1 MDDENQ
7 SRLELTASI
16 VSAYV
21 TKNSVPIANLAG
33 LVASVHESL
42 QKLATVAEPEPVAVT
57 PAVPVKKSVTPD
69 FIISLEDGRKFK
81 SLKRHLATH
90 YGMSP
95 EQYRAKWGLPA
106 DYPMV
111 APNYAATRSKL
122 AKTMGLGRKTG
133 TTETAAP
140 KEVKVPGKR
149 GRPKKV

>member
-81 SLKRHLATH
+81 SLKRHLGVHFDLTPA
-90 YGMSP
+90 
-95 EQYRAKWGLPA
+95 QYRSKWGLLTLP
-106 DYPMV
+106 P
-111 APNYAATRSKL
+111 RSN
-122 AKTMGLGRKTG
+122 
-133 TTETAAP
+133 P
-140 KEVKVPGKR
+140 D
-149 GRPKKV
+149 